1 MVSSLPPRSFPKPMA
16 ITPVRGARSGK
27 PLCDLACADQILG
40 SEGQFSSYLPGPE
53 NRGGLGGGGR
63 QKGVK
68 KRMDDGNL
76 SNPAGGWREK
86 GGGGFWG
93 WNEGV
98 GCVGVAES
106 QPVPAGLRRGGEGIW
121 GGGTRPGVVDST
133 RQVYVSCRQC
143 TLQHCASSRVPP
155 QSWLYPSLAQPC
167 RKPCWALRFA
177 VELTVPDRYPR
188 EPSFPRCN
196 PCYRRLLDEWL
207 ASEAL
212 VGQAPEGSNDCH
224 PDSSMDSA
232 GYPSSGIAL
241 LSALP
246 PRALVGVTSRSS

>member
-1 MVSSLPPRSFPKPMA
+1 
-16 ITPVRGARSGK
+16 
-27 PLCDLACADQILG
+27 
-40 SEGQFSSYLPGPE
+40 
-53 NRGGLGGGGR
+53 
-63 QKGVK
+63 
-68 KRMDDGNL
+68 MDDGNL

-246 PRALVGVTSRSS
+246 SPGPCRSDLPKLVKPRHAGRRLVASPDLLGWGRVVAYINTPGQGEDLCRLA